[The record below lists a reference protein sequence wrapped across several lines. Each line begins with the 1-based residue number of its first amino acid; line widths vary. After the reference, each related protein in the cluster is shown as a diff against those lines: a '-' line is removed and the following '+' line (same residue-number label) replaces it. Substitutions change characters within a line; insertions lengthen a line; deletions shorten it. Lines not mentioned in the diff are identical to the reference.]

1 MADVQDIKDTG
12 FPLDAFPEKV
22 QTIILDMV
30 RYENFKV
37 EYLAPAILSAASSA
51 LGGTYYVRVKGQ
63 WITNAA
69 LYIIMV
75 GRPGLGKTPPLE
87 AAFCPIRK
95 NDNAK
100 MEKFKADVAAYQ
112 NMAKE
117 AKGECNMDKPVLS
130 RTLVSDFTPEAL
142 LLSHYNSPR
151 GVTILVDEIMGMF
164 NSANRYN
171 NGQLIE
177 QLLTAWSGGALD
189 VVRVNNSIPL
199 HIDNPCINM
208 IGTTQTKLMGELM
221 KKGYEENGLLDRILF
236 TLPKVQQLTPW
247 TDREDNDMYTRSAA
261 TVEAWQNIIDKILTL
276 DYYTNNDTKEH
287 KFHLIDMEPK
297 ARTEFITWHNA
308 TIQRTNAIMDDN
320 MIDSRPMKAPV
331 HVSRIALILQVLRYA
346 CRESH
351 LRFVTE
357 QAIHGAIRMMDYF
370 EDSYRRI
377 REYVANDAC
386 DEPSKELL
394 SMLNNSFTTAETL
407 AAGKQLNVTDRTV
420 MNYLKELVKNRL
432 VQKIKHGEYRKTS
445 FEGLPEDGS
454 E

>member
-1 MADVQDIKDTG
+1 MGIAQEICNKVMSEVQSIKDTG
-12 FPLDAFPEKV
+12 FPLDAFPERV

-37 EYLAPAILSAASSA
+37 EYLAPAMLSAVSSA

-87 AAFCPIRK
+87 TAFHPIRR

-100 MEKFKADVAAYQ
+100 MEKFKADMAAYQ
-112 NMAKE
+112 NAAKE
-117 AKGECNMDKPVLS
+117 SKGDYGMEKPVLS

-142 LLSHYNSPR
+142 LLAHYNSPR

-199 HIDNPCINM
+199 HIDTPCINM
-208 IGTTQTKLMGELM
+208 IGTTQTKRMGEFM

-236 TLPKVQQLTPW
+236 TLPKVQQLTP
-247 TDREDNDMYTRSAA
+247 
-261 TVEAWQNIIDKILTL
+261 
-276 DYYTNNDTKEH
+276 
-287 KFHLIDMEPK
+287 
-297 ARTEFITWHNA
+297 
-308 TIQRTNAIMDDN
+308 
-320 MIDSRPMKAPV
+320 
-331 HVSRIALILQVLRYA
+331 
-346 CRESH
+346 
-351 LRFVTE
+351 
-357 QAIHGAIRMMDYF
+357 
-370 EDSYRRI
+370 
-377 REYVANDAC
+377 
-386 DEPSKELL
+386 
-394 SMLNNSFTTAETL
+394 
-407 AAGKQLNVTDRTV
+407 
-420 MNYLKELVKNRL
+420 
-432 VQKIKHGEYRKTS
+432 
-445 FEGLPEDGS
+445 
-454 E
+454 